1 MQVVDVTL
9 PQVFFKHIAIKNQL
23 ADLSIIRTLVENGLI
38 IKDYGG
44 KSEPHVQYH
53 YHSNAIDGTF
63 KSYVWTCAN
72 VSDSR

>member
-38 IKDYGG
+38 IKDNGG
-44 KSEPHVQYH
+44 KSEPHVQYQQR
-53 YHSNAIDGTF
+53 N
-63 KSYVWTCAN
+63 
-72 VSDSR
+72 